1 MAVTELVAAPLGL
14 ITDRSAI
21 LDNDNNIEEE
31 MEDGTK
37 PRMRMRIRRSQS
49 PSLVCCSS
57 HACAFIEI
65 YWSLCSGI
73 LGLCSLSF
81 RHSLAT
87 LALAFGQCLTRIAS
101 RAVHEVAWS
110 FESIVFWLA

>member
-87 LALAFGQCLTRIAS
+87 LALSF
-101 RAVHEVAWS
+101 WS
-110 FESIVFWLA
+110 MFDQNSQPGGA